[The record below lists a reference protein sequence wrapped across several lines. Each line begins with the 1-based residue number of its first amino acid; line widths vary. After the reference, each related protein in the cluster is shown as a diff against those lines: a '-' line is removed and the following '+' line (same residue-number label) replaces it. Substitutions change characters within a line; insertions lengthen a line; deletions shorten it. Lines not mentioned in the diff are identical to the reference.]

1 MKTDP
6 INKNNPNLIN
16 YKKIDIIHQNKVKK
30 NNSKTK
36 EIVNKI
42 INVNNLKNS
51 FIIKSQKLLQKSK
64 EKENSIN
71 KDELKNKVNG
81 IDYNFLIP
89 NNRRNKTCYSIIKT
103 PLEKK
108 ENNQLIEKSYSKYP
122 SSIIINNKNSVINS
136 IFKNKKKNNQN
147 MRIKKSSNKRN
158 ERDINTKKIQNKSV
172 ELKNR
177 NNNII
182 KVTYSDDIVRKCVK
196 RSLSKY

>member
-103 PLEKK
+103 PIDYSKEEVQIIKRLINSTIGIYNV
-108 ENNQLIEKSYSKYP
+108 ENNICF
-122 SSIIINNKNSVINS
+122 INS
-136 IFKNKKKNNQN
+136 AIQILFHCQIYQLLLVSKISQN
-147 MRIKKSSNKRN
+147 Y
-158 ERDINTKKIQNKSV
+158 
-172 ELKNR
+172 
-177 NNNII
+177 NIYYLI
-182 KVTYSDDIVRKCVK
+182 LL
-196 RSLSKY
+196 SLY

>member
-1 MKTDP
+1 M
-6 INKNNPNLIN
+6 
-16 YKKIDIIHQNKVKK
+16 
-30 NNSKTK
+30 
-36 EIVNKI
+36 
-42 INVNNLKNS
+42 NNLKNS

-71 KDELKNKVNG
+71 KDELKNKING

-122 SSIIINNKNSVINS
+122 SRIIINNKNSVINS

-158 ERDINTKKIQNKSV
+158 KRDINIKKIQNKSV

-182 KVTYSDDIVRKCVK
+182 KVTYSDDMVRKYVK
-196 RSLSKY
+196 RSLTKY

>member
-6 INKNNPNLIN
+6 INKNNPNLRN

-122 SSIIINNKNSVINS
+122 SSIIINNKNSDINS

-147 MRIKKSSNKRN
+147 MRMKKSSNKRN